1 MTNGVILICFDHL
14 NPIVS
19 MAKKKSPKT
28 AYIVP
33 VERLARQIYLMRGQK
48 VMLDRDLAELYG
60 VTTGRLNEAVG
71 RNRDRF
77 PEDFMF
83 QLDAEEFKD
92 WRSQFA
98 ISNPSLKMGARR
110 RPYAFTEQGVAMLSS
125 VLKSDRAVQMNI
137 LIIRAFVK
145 LRELLATHKDLAA
158 RMEKLEATQVRH
170 ASVIELLAQEIDNM
184 KALPPEPKKKR
195 IGFTADQK

>member
-1 MTNGVILICFDHL
+1 
-14 NPIVS
+14 